1 LAIETPR
8 PHPQPLSQAWERGAR
23 ARGEGGAFQTGFG
36 MIPTT
41 VDLALM
47 DRAIGMLLIKEFNN
61 LRQQMDK
68 IYDKLA
74 REQPHLGI
82 FDKAE
87 EIWTPAIE
95 LQETETELLLK
106 AQLPGIKP
114 EELDIQVSE
123 NAVFLS
129 GEHQEEANIN
139 EKGVFRSEFHYGQ
152 FKRVIPLPAAIKREQ
167 VKAEMVSG
175 LLTLTMLKA
184 TPTLPNLVKVSLA
197 AANKPPVMPES
208 EKKSG

>member
-1 LAIETPR
+1 M
-8 PHPQPLSQAWERGAR
+8 S
-23 ARGEGGAFQTGFG
+23 
-36 MIPTT
+36 
-41 VDLALM
+41 
-47 DRAIGMLLIKEFNN
+47 LIKEFNN

-68 IYDKLA
+68 LFDDLA
-74 REQPHLGI
+74 HEQPNLGI
-82 FDKAE
+82 FAKTE
-87 EIWTPAIE
+87 ETPWTPAIE
-95 LQETETELLLK
+95 LQETDTELLLK

-129 GEHQEEANIN
+129 GEHQEEAQTN

-175 LLTLTMLKA
+175 LLTLTMIKTVPA
-184 TPTLPNLVKVSLA
+184 LPHLVKVPIVATDL
-197 AANKPPVMPES
+197 PPVMPES
-208 EKKSG
+208 TKKSV

>member
-1 LAIETPR
+1 M
-8 PHPQPLSQAWERGAR
+8 S
-23 ARGEGGAFQTGFG
+23 
-36 MIPTT
+36 
-41 VDLALM
+41 
-47 DRAIGMLLIKEFNN
+47 LIKEFNN

-68 IYDKLA
+68 LFDDITH
-74 REQPHLGI
+74 EQPHLGG
-82 FDKAE
+82 FAKTGE
-87 EIWTPAIE
+87 TPWTPAIE

-129 GEHQEEANIN
+129 GEHQEETKTN

-152 FKRVIPLPAAIKREQ
+152 FKRVIPLPTTIKREQ
-167 VKAEMVSG
+167 VKADMISG

-184 TPTLPNLVKVSLA
+184 TPALPHLVKVPLA
-197 AANKPPVMPES
+197 AADKPPVLPEPVA
-208 EKKSG
+208 KAV

>member
-1 LAIETPR
+1 M
-8 PHPQPLSQAWERGAR
+8 S
-23 ARGEGGAFQTGFG
+23 
-36 MIPTT
+36 
-41 VDLALM
+41 
-47 DRAIGMLLIKEFNN
+47 LIKEFNN

-68 IYDKLA
+68 LFDDLA
-74 REQPHLGI
+74 HEQPHLGI
-82 FDKAE
+82 FAKAVE
-87 EIWTPAIE
+87 TPWTPAIE

-129 GEHQEEANIN
+129 GEHQEETKTN

-152 FKRVIPLPAAIKREQ
+152 FKRVIPLPATINREQ

-175 LLTLTMLKA
+175 LLTLSMIKTVPA
-184 TPTLPNLVKVSLA
+184 LPNLVKVSLTVT
-197 AANKPPVMPES
+197 NKPPELTEPEQ
-208 EKKSG
+208 KSV

>member
-1 LAIETPR
+1 M
-8 PHPQPLSQAWERGAR
+8 S
-23 ARGEGGAFQTGFG
+23 
-36 MIPTT
+36 
-41 VDLALM
+41 
-47 DRAIGMLLIKEFNN
+47 LIKEFNN

-68 IYDKLA
+68 LFDDITH
-74 REQPHLGI
+74 EQPHLDV
-82 FDKAE
+82 FAKAGE
-87 EIWTPAIE
+87 TPWTPAIE

-129 GEHQEEANIN
+129 GEHQEEIKTN

-152 FKRVIPLPAAIKREQ
+152 FKRVIPLPATIKREQ
-167 VKAEMVSG
+167 VKADMASG

-184 TPTLPNLVKVSLA
+184 TPALPHLVKVSLGA
-197 AANKPPVMPES
+197 TREPSVLS
-208 EKKSG
+208 EPDQKSV

>member
-1 LAIETPR
+1 M
-8 PHPQPLSQAWERGAR
+8 S
-23 ARGEGGAFQTGFG
+23 
-36 MIPTT
+36 
-41 VDLALM
+41 
-47 DRAIGMLLIKEFNN
+47 LIKEFNN

-68 IYDKLA
+68 LFDDLA
-74 REQPHLGI
+74 HEQPHLGV
-82 FDKAE
+82 FDKTGE
-87 EIWTPAIE
+87 TPWTPAIE

-129 GEHQEEANIN
+129 GEHQEETKTN

-152 FKRVIPLPAAIKREQ
+152 FKRVIPLPATIKREQ
-167 VKAEMVSG
+167 MKAEMVSG

-184 TPTLPNLVKVSLA
+184 TPALPHLVKVSLA
-197 AANKPPVMPES
+197 AANEPPVLPEP
-208 EKKSG
+208 EKKSV

>member
-1 LAIETPR
+1 M
-8 PHPQPLSQAWERGAR
+8 LSA
-23 ARGEGGAFQTGFG
+23 
-36 MIPTT
+36 T
-41 VDLALM
+41 VTLVLIKSV
-47 DRAIGMLLIKEFNN
+47 IGMSLIKEFNN

-68 IYDKLA
+68 LFDDIVH
-74 REQPHLGI
+74 EQPHLGI
-82 FDKAE
+82 LASKTGE
-87 EIWTPAIE
+87 TPWSPAIE

-114 EELDIQVSE
+114 ENLDIQVSE

-129 GEHQEEANIN
+129 GEQQEETKTN

-175 LLTLTMLKA
+175 LLTLTMLKT
-184 TPTLPNLVKVSLA
+184 TPALPNLIKVPLTAADKPLSL
-197 AANKPPVMPES
+197 
-208 EKKSG
+208 GD

>member
-1 LAIETPR
+1 
-8 PHPQPLSQAWERGAR
+8 
-23 ARGEGGAFQTGFG
+23 
-36 MIPTT
+36 
-41 VDLALM
+41 
-47 DRAIGMLLIKEFNN
+47 MLLIKEFNN

-68 IYDKLA
+68 IYDDLA
-74 REQPHLGI
+74 REHPHLGI
-82 FDKAE
+82 IDKVKE
-87 EIWTPAIE
+87 TLWTPAIE

-114 EELDIQVSE
+114 EDLDIQVSE

-129 GEHQEEANIN
+129 GEHQEETKTS
-139 EKGVFRSEFHYGQ
+139 EKGMFRSEFHYGK
-152 FKRVIPLPAAIKREQ
+152 FKRVIPLPATINREQ

-184 TPTLPNLVKVSLA
+184 TPALPHLVKVSLA
-197 AANKPPVMPES
+197 AADKPPVLPEP